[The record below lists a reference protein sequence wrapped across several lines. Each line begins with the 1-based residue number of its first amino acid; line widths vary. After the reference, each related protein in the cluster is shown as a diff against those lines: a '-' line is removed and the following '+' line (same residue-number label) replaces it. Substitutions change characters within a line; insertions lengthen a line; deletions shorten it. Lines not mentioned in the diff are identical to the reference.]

1 MASSSVPTTS
11 LTGWYGKLPGLGDFV
26 QGRLPGDFVAR
37 WDAWLQEGITDS
49 KAALGETWLD
59 SYLTAHIW
67 HFVLMPGVLDG
78 QCWAGVWMPSV
89 DKVGRYFPFTLAVPL
104 PPETMLAATAPAL
117 ASWLKQL
124 DGCAR
129 RCLEIDHGI
138 KALEASLARLG
149 PPPLG
154 EHSAAPCCRVGE
166 RFTRGEQLISLPA
179 WEASDGSELPADCL
193 AALASST
200 LQAALTD
207 YSLWWCHG
215 DAMSG
220 GFAHR
225 NLPTA
230 AFLTK
235 MITYSPAESGDH
247 FSRGLSGV

>member
-1 MASSSVPTTS
+1 MASSSTPTTS

-26 QGRLPGDFVAR
+26 QGRLPADFVAR
-37 WDAWLQEGITDS
+37 WDTWLQEGITDS
-49 KAALGETWLD
+49 KAVLRETWLD

-67 HFVLMPGVLDG
+67 HFVLMPGVLNG

-104 PPETMLAATAPAL
+104 PPDTMLAATGPAL
-117 ASWLKQL
+117 ASWLAQL

-129 RCLEIDHGI
+129 RCLELDHDI
-138 KALEASLARLG
+138 KALEASLAQLG

-154 EHSAAPCCRVGE
+154 EHSAALRCHVGK
-166 RFTRGEQLISLPA
+166 RFTRGEELITLPA
-179 WEASDGSELPADCL
+179 WEESDGSGLSECL
-193 AALASST
+193 ATLAGST

-207 YSLWWCHG
+207 YSLWWCHEDG
-215 DAMSG
+215 MSG

-230 AFLTK
+230 AFLTT
-235 MITYSPAESGDH
+235 MITYSPAVSGNH
-247 FSRGLSGV
+247 CNRGLSDA